1 VTIVTCLGL
10 RARDRVRWAWFTG
23 AALVTGLFGAWPG
36 FLWGQPIDLGAFSE
50 GFIWAPPNTPPGT
63 FARLG
68 DLPSYAEYHWAGWQ
82 LVSGNLYVLTGIAVL
97 VVIIV
102 LAVRSRPARRPAE
115 RVPAGTD
122 KPVPV
127 VSR

>member
-1 VTIVTCLGL
+1 LACLGL
-10 RARDRVRWAWFTG
+10 QARGRLRWAWLTSAG
-23 AALVTGLFGAWPG
+23 LVTALFGAWPG

-68 DLPSYAEYHWAGWQ
+68 DRSSYAEYHWAGWQ
-82 LVSGNLYVLTGIAVL
+82 LMTGNLYVLAGIAALIVIVAVL
-97 VVIIV
+97 I
-102 LAVRSRPARRPAE
+102 RRRTQRRPATT
-115 RVPAGTD
+115 RAASAG

-127 VSR
+127 VSP